1 MQTVTPGSP
10 SAAEHRREK
19 RMKTEKMIAEL
30 ENFVGANWRNSYRTA
45 AADLAT
51 YSGLDD
57 AETAAIIALGERWDE
72 NEERFVNRMKGAK
85 K

>member
-1 MQTVTPGSP
+1 
-10 SAAEHRREK
+10 
-19 RMKTEKMIAEL
+19 MKTEKMVEEL

-45 AADLAT
+45 AADLAE

-72 NEERFVNRMKGAK
+72 NEERFVNRMKGATK
-85 K
+85 